1 MQVTCLCAA
10 AGGGMRLHLHGWTK
24 FDQPF
29 KFQVTFVKVDQAL
42 SFKKRLCCL
51 LSKSNPLQSL
61 YSCTAIVLST
71 SSILLSFIFQFKFLR
86 LLLLWNFI
94 KVCVKFLCHRQ
105 LLDSHVPDL
114 LCLKSDII
122 SDRFGSRSGFVF
134 YNFRS
139 LQMCAVQKKKGDVA
153 NC

>member
-1 MQVTCLCAA
+1 M
-10 AGGGMRLHLHGWTK
+10 
-24 FDQPF
+24 
-29 KFQVTFVKVDQAL
+29 
-42 SFKKRLCCL
+42 CCL

-139 LQMCAVQKKKGDVA
+139 LQMCAVQKKKRRRGKLLARFVMVELTCSGSSLRLDMDT
-153 NC
+153 NICR